1 MNYRQTLDFLFSQL
15 PMFQRTGAP
24 AYKPGLGRILKLTE
38 LTGNPHKKGKYIH
51 VAGTNG
57 KGSTSHMLASILMEA
72 GYKTGLFTSPHLLDF
87 RERIKV
93 NGHPIS
99 KQAVTYFVN
108 KYSEQVIDIKPSF
121 FEWTTALAFW
131 WFEKQKC
138 DISVIEVGMGGRLD
152 STNIITPVMS
162 VITSISYDHMQFLGN
177 TLSAIASEK
186 AGIIKHGVPVV
197 ISTTQKEVKNVFEQ
211 KAQQENA
218 RIYFAEQ
225 HFKVPDI
232 LSSGN
237 AFKAVVKTKKDAI
250 VIPVGLGGSYQKRN
264 IPGVLMAAELLPT
277 YGISIENKHIKNG
290 LRNVVKNTGLMGRWQ
305 IFSKKPLTILD
316 TGHNPDGIKHV
327 VEQAKSLKRNEAY
340 YIFGTVNDKDME
352 KTFKQL
358 PKSWIYLLVK
368 PEVERGRNAFDLGIE
383 FAKKGYKAV
392 IFPDIK
398 TAYKNACKMAK
409 NRDLIL
415 VGGST
420 FVVADFLKNFK

>member
-1 MNYRQTLDFLFSQL
+1 
-15 PMFQRTGAP
+15 MFQRTGAP
-24 AYKPGLGRILKLTE
+24 AYKPGLDRILKLTE

-57 KGSTSHMLASILMEA
+57 KGSTSHMLASVLMEA

-93 NGHPIS
+93 NGKPIS
-99 KQAVTYFVN
+99 KQAVTYFIN

-121 FEWTTALAFW
+121 FEWTTSLAFW

-152 STNIITPVMS
+152 STNIITPVLS

-177 TLSAIASEK
+177 TLPAIASEK
-186 AGIIKHGVPVV
+186 AGIIKPGVPVV
-197 ISTTQKEVKNVFEQ
+197 ISTTQKEVKSVFEQ

-218 RIYFAEQ
+218 KIYFADR
-225 HFKVPDI
+225 HFNVTEI
-232 LSSGN
+232 LPSGN
-237 AFKAVVKTKKDAI
+237 AFKAVVKTKKKDTFI
-250 VIPVGLGGSYQKRN
+250 LPVGLGGSYQKRN
-264 IPGVLMAAELLPT
+264 IPGVLMAAELLPSL
-277 YGISIENKHIKNG
+277 GIILRKEHIMNG

-327 VEQAKSLKRNEAY
+327 IEQAKSLKRNKVY
-340 YIFGTVNDKDME
+340 YIFGAVNDKDMV
-352 KTFKQL
+352 KTFKHL

-368 PEVERGRNAFDLGIE
+368 PEVERGRDAYELGVE
-383 FAKKGYKAV
+383 FAERAYQSIICK
-392 IFPDIK
+392 DIK
-398 TAYKNACKMAK
+398 RAFRAAVKMARV
-409 NRDLIL
+409 NDLIL

-420 FVVADFLKNFK
+420 FVVADFLKKIK